1 MSSERPLK
9 ILVTAGST
17 NVPIDQV
24 RCLSNIFKGRTGT
37 EIAVNLAE
45 KSHNVTLLTS
55 SPKMA
60 QLKCCADRLEVI
72 SYRTFWELFNAMERA
87 ICKRSSKYDVI
98 IHSAAVSDYEVAAT
112 CFIDE
117 TGQLQTLDS
126 STKISSDHQELFL
139 KLRPTPKIVDQ
150 IRQPW
155 GFRGLLVKFKLQVGI
170 SDEELLAIAAKS
182 RIVSGADL
190 IVANCLEWSGE
201 RAYLVSEKLSYSV
214 ERQFLPAALS
224 HFIRQTVDTGGQ

>member
-1 MSSERPLK
+1 MPQEHPLK

-37 EIAVNLAE
+37 EIAAKLAE
-45 KSHNVTLLTS
+45 QSHKVTLLTS
-55 SPKMA
+55 SPKME
-60 QLKCCADRLEVI
+60 QLKYCADKLEII
-72 SYRTFWELFNAMERA
+72 SYRTFWELFKLMERE
-87 ICKRSSKYDVI
+87 ICNRPSKYDVI
-98 IHSAAVSDYEVAAT
+98 IHSAAVSDYEVTAT

-155 GFRGLLVKFKLQVGI
+155 GFKGLLIKFKLQAGI
-170 SDEELLAIAAKS
+170 IDEELLAIAAKS

-190 IVANCLEWSGE
+190 IVANCLEWSAE

-214 ERQFLPAALS
+214 ERQFLPAAIS
-224 HFIRQTVDTGGQ
+224 HFIRQTTDL